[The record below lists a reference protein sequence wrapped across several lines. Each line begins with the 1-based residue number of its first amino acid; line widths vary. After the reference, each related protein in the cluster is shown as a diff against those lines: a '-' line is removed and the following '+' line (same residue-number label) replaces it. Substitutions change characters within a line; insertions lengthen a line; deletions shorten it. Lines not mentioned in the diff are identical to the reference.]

1 MIEISV
7 VIPVYNSGDNL
18 LELGKQIDEALQTI
32 PYEIV
37 FVNDNSKDNS
47 WQIIKQLVEANK
59 KISAVNFR
67 KNFGQ
72 DSALLAGLK
81 IAKGNYVVIMD
92 DDLQHSPHDIPRL
105 YEECKRGFDICYA
118 DFREKNQATWKNI
131 GSWING
137 KIATV
142 LLDKP
147 KGVYMSPFKIIRGS
161 VVRDISFNG
170 PFPYI
175 DGILLELTNNV
186 ASLRTAHHKRY
197 KGKSNY
203 SLVASISVFLK
214 SFTSFSVV
222 PLRMASFVGFL
233 SASLGFLLG
242 IYYLIMYFT
251 TQEVVEGWTSLI
263 ITNLIIGGLLMMTI
277 GLIGEYIGRLYL
289 AVNNKPQYS
298 ICEVIGD
305 AARHE
310 NSNPK

>member
-18 LELGKQIDEALQTI
+18 LELEKQLDEALKTI
-32 PYEIV
+32 SYEIV

-47 WQIIKQLVEANK
+47 WQIIKQLVSANN
-59 KISAVNFR
+59 KISAINFR

-81 IAKGNYVVIMD
+81 YSKGNYVVIMD
-92 DDLQHSPHDIPRL
+92 DDLQHSPHDIPKL
-105 YEECKRGFDICYA
+105 YEECKKGFDICYA
-118 DFREKNQATWKNI
+118 DFREKNQAAWKNL

-137 KIATV
+137 EMATV

-161 VVRDISFNG
+161 VVRDISFDG

-186 ASLRTAHHKRY
+186 ASLNTAHHKRY
-197 KGKSNY
+197 RGKSNY
-203 SLVASISVFLK
+203 NLIASISVFLK
-214 SFTSFSVV
+214 SFTSFSVF
-222 PLRMASFVGFL
+222 PLRMASFAGFL
-233 SASLGFLLG
+233 FASLGFVLG

-251 TQEVVEGWTSLI
+251 TQELVEGWTSLI

-277 GLIGEYIGRLYL
+277 GLIGEYIGRVYL

-298 ICEVIGD
+298 ISEVIGETV
-305 AARHE
+305 E
-310 NSNPK
+310 NENCTQK